1 MGLNYQ
7 SKHKNESES
16 FWTSY
21 SDLFLGLSSIFLLLY
36 VVASLR
42 TGTDG
47 IRHSTENKKL
57 KVEIQDLKNQLT
69 TYESVK
75 ENYIQNQAS
84 KSEASEYNELMDK
97 LTLLKDEAK
106 NEKNKLRQ
114 AANDNENTEK
124 ALNKYQQMVRNMIN
138 ANSLSKV
145 KISNRNNIITEK
157 ETVIGDQDGQITDQK
172 KKISSLNQ
180 NINEM
185 QTSIEQKEKQIDGVN
200 QQLTERMNALKTAYK
215 HQKLSHK
222 LYQEKLKKMQTDADD
237 RLARLEDERD
247 AVENNLNFV
256 QSNLKNLNGKLKQT
270 ESQLSKTQSD
280 LQQKGSEIAGLND
293 KLGRAGAES
302 ELKMQGLKATYSQQ
316 KAADQAAFDAE
327 LGRQKNLSR
336 AEIAAKEAK
345 FAAAS
350 QAKERKLAGELA
362 GLAGQL
368 KDTEGK
374 LAKANSELEARKS
387 IAAEISK
394 GFKKAGVKA
403 DIDMESGDVVLNF
416 GQTYFDSDSSNLK
429 NEMKSTLQKAM
440 PAYATSLFGNP
451 KIASQISAV
460 EVIGFA
466 SPTYGGKIVD
476 PYSTKAQDLEALK
489 YNMDLSYKRAKSIF
503 NYILDEREMN
513 FSHRSS
519 LVPALKVSGRSF
531 LDLMK
536 VDRNIASVQE
546 YCEKYDCKKSQRVII
561 KFNMNK
567 K

>member
-7 SKHKNESES
+7 SKHKNDSES

-57 KVEIQDLKNQLT
+57 KVEIQDLKNQLA
-69 TYESVK
+69 TYDSVK

-84 KSEASEYNELMDK
+84 KSEAGEYNELMDK
-97 LTLLKDEAK
+97 LTLLQDEAK
-106 NEKNKLRQ
+106 NEKIKLRQ
-114 AANDNENTEK
+114 AADENETSEK
-124 ALNKYQQMVRNMIN
+124 ALNKYQQLVRNMIN
-138 ANSLSKV
+138 ANSFSKV

-157 ETVIGDQDGQITDQK
+157 ETVIGEQDGQITEQK
-172 KKISSLNQ
+172 QKIVSLNS
-180 NINEM
+180 NINDM
-185 QTSIEQKEKQIDGVN
+185 QTAIQQKEKQIDSVN
-200 QQLTERMNALKTAYK
+200 QQLQKRVIALKASYK
-215 HQKLSHK
+215 HQKMTQK
-222 LYQEKLKKMQTDADD
+222 LYQEKLKKMRTEADGHV
-237 RLARLEDERD
+237 ARLENEKNSFKR
-247 AVENNLNFV
+247 NLNSV
-256 QSNLKNLNGKLKQT
+256 QANLQNLNGKLMQT

-280 LQQKGSEIAGLND
+280 LQLRGSEIAGLND
-293 KLGRAGAES
+293 KLGRAGAEA
-302 ELKMQGLKATYSQQ
+302 EAKMQGLRDSYGKQ
-316 KAADQAAFDAE
+316 KAADQAAFAAE

-336 AEIAAKEAK
+336 AEIADKEAK
-345 FAAAS
+345 FAAAA
-350 QAKERKLAGELA
+350 QVKERQLAGELA

-368 KDTEGK
+368 KDTQGQ
-374 LAKANSELEARKS
+374 LAQANAELEARKN
-387 IAAEISK
+387 IANEINK
-394 GFKKAGVKA
+394 GFKAAGVKA
-403 DIDMESGDVVLNF
+403 DIDMESGDVVINF
-416 GQTYFDSDSSNLK
+416 GQTYFDNDSSSLK

-440 PAYATSLFGNP
+440 PSYAKSLFGNP

-476 PYSTKAQDLEALK
+476 PYSSKPQDREALK

-503 NYILDEREMN
+503 NYILDEKEMN
-513 FSHRSS
+513 FSHRNS

-536 VDRNIASVQE
+536 IDRNIASVQD